1 MKVDSISING
11 EIATIKVTG
20 SVSDAELGGLKAQ
33 YGEVKEHTLVLYK
46 VRPTDAEVAAL
57 RAELNAL
64 KVSK

>member
-33 YGEVKEHTLVLYK
+33 YGEVKEVC
-46 VRPTDAEVAAL
+46 
-57 RAELNAL
+57 
-64 KVSK
+64 